1 MELFN
6 NFKIFSK
13 RLMNNYLNKH
23 FFIISIL
30 CTIILFLSSNYII
43 QKINVN
49 LGIDFTSTKTFSLSE
64 GTKRVINE
72 IEEPIKISFIYSRNL
87 SKNIP
92 IIQNYAN
99 QVQGLLNRY
108 ADLSSNKI
116 ELNFIEPEPYS
127 EDEDYVNRYG
137 IQGFPI
143 DQEGSK
149 VYFGLIA
156 SNTTDDIETV
166 PFFDPSKAGSL
177 EKQLTDIIYKL
188 NRSKKPMIG
197 FLSWVDTTPPMMP
210 NNQLGQGEYTIL
222 EELSYFYDFEFLDTD
237 VESFENIDLLIVYHP
252 SDISK
257 ETEYGIEQ
265 FILNGGKTVIFLD
278 PFFEKNDHSNKSSN
292 LENILKTLNI
302 NYNDNVI
309 LDGAQATR
317 LQTQQNI
324 SDNTSLQTM
333 LKLNWPE
340 VRGQF
345 INQNTDIGNG
355 LSLIRIIS
363 PGGLSKLNDE
373 SEISYTPL
381 ISSSEVTM
389 DLPMKDVLDPIELI
403 NNFQPTGISYDFG
416 VKLSGIASSSFND
429 TELNGEGHIAKS
441 EKDINVVLF
450 SDADFIRNA
459 FWARIQK
466 FLDTNV
472 IETTSDNGSLI
483 TNVLDS
489 LTGYDEFINLRNK
502 ETPFRPFVV
511 VQKLQAE
518 AEQKYLGQEQ
528 QLQSQLDE
536 ILAKIQNLSAGRNGE
551 NVNLSEKQLIEL
563 SSFQMQVEQTR
574 KQLREVRRNLSK
586 DIDLLANQINILNTF
601 LIPILLIILMFI
613 IPRQLGIKKRKNKS

>member
-1 MELFN
+1 
-6 NFKIFSK
+6 
-13 RLMNNYLNKH
+13 MNKFLQKNYL
-23 FFIISIL
+23 IISIL
-30 CTIILFLSSNYII
+30 STVILFLSFNFII
-43 QKINVN
+43 QKINFN
-49 LGIDFTSTKTFSLSE
+49 LGVDFTSTKTFTLSS
-64 GTKRVINE
+64 GTKRVIDE
-72 IEEPIKISFIYSRNL
+72 IEEPIKINFVYSRDL

-108 ADLSSNKI
+108 SDLASGKI

-127 EDEDYVNRYG
+127 DDEDYVNRYG
-137 IQGFPI
+137 VQGFPI

-166 PFFDPSKAGSL
+166 PFFDPSKAGTL
-177 EKQLTDIIYKL
+177 EKQLTDIVYKL

-237 VESFENIDLLIVYHP
+237 IESFEGIDLLIVYHP
-252 SDISK
+252 SDISDK
-257 ETEYGIEQ
+257 TEYAVEQ
-265 FILNGGKTVIFLD
+265 FILNGGKSVIFVD

-292 LENILKTLNI
+292 LENVLKTLNI
-302 NYNDNVI
+302 NYNSNVI

-324 SDNTSLQTM
+324 TDNTSLQTM

-345 INQNTDIGNG
+345 INQAEEIGDG
-355 LSLIRIIS
+355 LSLIRLVS
-363 PGGLSKLNDE
+363 PGGLSPLNDE
-373 SEISYTPL
+373 SEISYTP
-381 ISSSEVTM
+381 IMSSSEVTM
-389 DLPMKDVLDPIELI
+389 VLPMKEVHDPIKLI

-416 VKLSGIASSSFND
+416 VKI
-429 TELNGEGHIAKS
+429 NGIAKS
-441 EKDINVVLF
+441 NFNDFEFKNDNHLETSSKNINVVVF

-472 IETTSDNGSLI
+472 IEATSDNGSLV
-483 TNVLDS
+483 TNVFDS
-489 LTGYDEFINLRNK
+489 MTGYDEFIDLRNK
-502 ETPFRPFVV
+502 EAPFRPFVV

-518 AEQKYLGQEQ
+518 AEQMYLGQEQ
-528 QLQSQLDE
+528 QLQAQLDNT
-536 ILAKIQNLSAGRNGE
+536 LNQIQNLSGGRDVE
-551 NVNLSEKQLIEL
+551 SVNLSDKQLMEL
-563 SSFQMQVEQTR
+563 ANFQLQVENTR

-586 DIDLLANQINILNTF
+586 DIDRLANQINILNTF
-601 LIPILLIILMFI
+601 LIPVLLILLMFF
-613 IPRQLGIKKRKNKS
+613 IPRQLGIRKRKSR

>member
-1 MELFN
+1 
-6 NFKIFSK
+6 
-13 RLMNNYLNKH
+13 MNKFLQKNYL
-23 FFIISIL
+23 IISIL
-30 CTIILFLSSNYII
+30 STVILFLSFNFII
-43 QKINVN
+43 QKINFN
-49 LGIDFTSTKTFSLSE
+49 LGVDFTSTKTFTLSS
-64 GTKRVINE
+64 GTKRVIDE
-72 IEEPIKISFIYSRNL
+72 IEEPIKINFVYSRDL

-108 ADLSSNKI
+108 SDLASGKI

-127 EDEDYVNRYG
+127 DDEDYVNRYG
-137 IQGFPI
+137 VQGFPI

-166 PFFDPSKAGSL
+166 PFFDPSKAGTL
-177 EKQLTDIIYKL
+177 EKQLTDIVYKL

-237 VESFENIDLLIVYHP
+237 VESFEGIDLLIVYHP
-252 SDISK
+252 SDISDK
-257 ETEYGIEQ
+257 TEYAVEQ
-265 FILNGGKTVIFLD
+265 FILNGGKSVIFVD

-292 LENILKTLNI
+292 LENVLKTLNI
-302 NYNDNVI
+302 NYNSNVI

-324 SDNTSLQTM
+324 TENTSLQTM

-345 INQNTDIGNG
+345 INQAEEIGDG
-355 LSLIRIIS
+355 LSLIRLVS
-363 PGGLSKLNDE
+363 PGGLSPLNDE
-373 SEISYTPL
+373 SEISYTP
-381 ISSSEVTM
+381 IMSSSEVTM
-389 DLPMKDVLDPIELI
+389 DLPMKEVHDPSKLI

-416 VKLSGIASSSFND
+416 VKL
-429 TELNGEGHIAKS
+429 NGIAKS
-441 EKDINVVLF
+441 NFNDFEFKNDNHLETSSKNINVVVF

-472 IETTSDNGSLI
+472 IEATSDNGSLV
-483 TNVLDS
+483 TNVFDS
-489 LTGYDEFINLRNK
+489 MTGYDEFIDLRNK
-502 ETPFRPFVV
+502 EAPFRPFVV

-518 AEQKYLGQEQ
+518 AEQMYLGQEQ
-528 QLQSQLDE
+528 QLQAQLDNT
-536 ILAKIQNLSAGRNGE
+536 LNQIQNLSGGRDVE
-551 NVNLSEKQLIEL
+551 SVNLSDKQLMEL
-563 SSFQMQVEQTR
+563 ANFQLQVENTR

-586 DIDLLANQINILNTF
+586 DIDRLANQINILNTF
-601 LIPILLIILMFI
+601 LIPVLLILLMFF
-613 IPRQLGIKKRKNKS
+613 IPRQLGIRKRKSR

>member
-1 MELFN
+1 
-6 NFKIFSK
+6 
-13 RLMNNYLNKH
+13 MNKFLQKNYL
-23 FFIISIL
+23 IVSIL
-30 CTIILFLSSNYII
+30 STVILFLSFNFII
-43 QKINVN
+43 QKINFN
-49 LGIDFTSTKTFSLSE
+49 LGVDFTSTKTFTLSS
-64 GTKRVINE
+64 GTKRVIDE
-72 IEEPIKISFIYSRNL
+72 IEEPIKINFVYSRDL

-108 ADLSSNKI
+108 SDLASGKI

-127 EDEDYVNRYG
+127 DDEDYVNRYG
-137 IQGFPI
+137 VQGFPI

-166 PFFDPSKAGSL
+166 PFFDPSKAGTL
-177 EKQLTDIIYKL
+177 EKQLTDIVYKL

-237 VESFENIDLLIVYHP
+237 IESFEGIDLLIVYHP
-252 SDISK
+252 SDISDK
-257 ETEYGIEQ
+257 TEYAVEQ
-265 FILNGGKTVIFLD
+265 FILNGGKSLIFVD

-292 LENILKTLNI
+292 LENVLKTLNI
-302 NYNDNVI
+302 NYNSNVI

-324 SDNTSLQTM
+324 TENTSLQTM

-345 INQNTDIGNG
+345 INQAEEIGDG
-355 LSLIRIIS
+355 LSLIRLVS
-363 PGGLSKLNDE
+363 PGGLSPLNDE
-373 SEISYTPL
+373 SEISYTP
-381 ISSSEVTM
+381 IMSSSEVTM
-389 DLPMKDVLDPIELI
+389 DLPMKEVHDPIKLI

-416 VKLSGIASSSFND
+416 VKL
-429 TELNGEGHIAKS
+429 NGIAKS
-441 EKDINVVLF
+441 NFNDFEFKNDNHLETSSKNINVVVF

-472 IETTSDNGSLI
+472 IEATSDNGSLV
-483 TNVLDS
+483 TNVFDS
-489 LTGYDEFINLRNK
+489 MTGYDEFIDLRNK
-502 ETPFRPFVV
+502 EAPFRPFVV

-518 AEQKYLGQEQ
+518 AEQMYLGQEQ
-528 QLQSQLDE
+528 QLQAQLDNT
-536 ILAKIQNLSAGRNGE
+536 LNQIQNLSGGRDVE
-551 NVNLSEKQLIEL
+551 SVNLSDKQLMEL
-563 SSFQMQVEQTR
+563 ANFQLQVENTR

-586 DIDLLANQINILNTF
+586 DIDRLANQINILNTF
-601 LIPILLIILMFI
+601 LIPVLLILLMFF
-613 IPRQLGIKKRKNKS
+613 IPRQLGIRKRKSK

>member
-1 MELFN
+1 
-6 NFKIFSK
+6 
-13 RLMNNYLNKH
+13 MNKFLQKNYL
-23 FFIISIL
+23 IVSIL
-30 CTIILFLSSNYII
+30 STVILFLSFNFII
-43 QKINVN
+43 QKINFN
-49 LGIDFTSTKTFSLSE
+49 LGVDFTSTKTFTLSS
-64 GTKRVINE
+64 GTKRVIDE
-72 IEEPIKISFIYSRNL
+72 IEEPIKINFVYSRDL

-108 ADLSSNKI
+108 SDLASGKI

-127 EDEDYVNRYG
+127 DDEDYVNRYG
-137 IQGFPI
+137 VQGFPI

-166 PFFDPSKAGSL
+166 PFFDPSKAGTL
-177 EKQLTDIIYKL
+177 EKQLTDIVYKL

-237 VESFENIDLLIVYHP
+237 VESFEGIDLLIVYHP
-252 SDISK
+252 SDISDK
-257 ETEYGIEQ
+257 TEYAVEQ
-265 FILNGGKTVIFLD
+265 FILNGGKSVIFVD

-292 LENILKTLNI
+292 LENVLKTLNI
-302 NYNDNVI
+302 NYNSNVI

-324 SDNTSLQTM
+324 TENTSLQTM

-345 INQNTDIGNG
+345 INQAEEIGDR
-355 LSLIRIIS
+355 LSLISLVS
-363 PGGLSKLNDE
+363 PGGLSPLNDE
-373 SEISYTPL
+373 SEISYTP
-381 ISSSEVTM
+381 IMSSSEVTM
-389 DLPMKDVLDPIELI
+389 DLPMKEVHDPIKLI

-416 VKLSGIASSSFND
+416 VKLSC
-429 TELNGEGHIAKS
+429 IAKS
-441 EKDINVVLF
+441 NFNDFEFKNDNHLETSSKNINVVVF

-472 IETTSDNGSLI
+472 IEATSDNGSLV
-483 TNVLDS
+483 TNVFDS
-489 LTGYDEFINLRNK
+489 MTGYDEFIDLRNK
-502 ETPFRPFVV
+502 EAPFRPFVV

-518 AEQKYLGQEQ
+518 AEQMYLGQEQ
-528 QLQSQLDE
+528 QLQAQLDNT
-536 ILAKIQNLSAGRNGE
+536 LNQIQNVQFFRM
-551 NVNLSEKQLIEL
+551 LIKFL
-563 SSFQMQVEQTR
+563 ARYSRTS
-574 KQLREVRRNLSK
+574 
-586 DIDLLANQINILNTF
+586 DLNPQ
-601 LIPILLIILMFI
+601 
-613 IPRQLGIKKRKNKS
+613 

>member
-1 MELFN
+1 MN
-6 NFKIFSK
+6 NFLN
-13 RLMNNYLNKH
+13 RNYIL
-23 FFIISIL
+23 ISVL
-30 CTIILFLSSNYII
+30 STVILFLSFNYII
-43 QKINVN
+43 QKVNFN
-49 LGIDFTSTKTFSLSE
+49 LGIDFTSTKTFSLSK
-64 GTKRVINE
+64 GTKRVIYE
-72 IEEPIKISFIYSRNL
+72 IEEPLKINFVYSRNL

-92 IIQNYAN
+92 ILQNYAN

-108 ADLSSNKI
+108 EDLSSGKI

-137 IQGFPI
+137 LQGIPI

-166 PFFDPSKAGSL
+166 PFFDPSKAGTL

-197 FLSWVDTTPPMMP
+197 FLSWVDTEPPMMP
-210 NNQLGQGEYTIL
+210 NNQLAPGEYTIL
-222 EELSYFYDFEFLDTD
+222 EELSYFYDFQYLKREEENFD
-237 VESFENIDLLIVYHP
+237 NIDLLVVYHP
-252 SDISK
+252 SDITDK
-257 ETEYGIEQ
+257 TEYAIEQ

-278 PFFEKNDHSNKSSN
+278 PFFEKNDHSNKTST
-292 LENILKTLNI
+292 LENVLKTINI
-302 NYNDNVI
+302 NYNNNII

-324 SDNTSLQTM
+324 SDNTSLQTL

-340 VRGQF
+340 IRGQY
-345 INQNTDIGNG
+345 INQSEEIGNG
-355 LSLIRIIS
+355 LSLIRLVS
-363 PGGLSKLNDE
+363 AGGLSPLNED
-373 SEISYTPL
+373 SEINYIPI
-381 ISSSEVTM
+381 ISSSDVTM
-389 DLPMKDVLDPIELI
+389 DLPMKEVHDPIKLI
-403 NNFQPTGISYDFG
+403 NNFKPTGITYDFG
-416 VKLSGIASSSFND
+416 VKLTGNTSSSFND
-429 TELNGEGHIAKS
+429 FEFKKDNHINESSKS
-441 EKDINVVLF
+441 ISVVLF

-472 IETTSDNGSLI
+472 IEAISDNGSLV
-483 TNVLDS
+483 TNVFDS
-489 LTGYDEFINLRNK
+489 MTGYDDFINLRNK

-528 QLQSQLDE
+528 QLQAQLDE
-536 ILAKIQNLSAGRNGE
+536 TLIKIQNLSGGRE
-551 NVNLSEKQLIEL
+551 AESVDLSDEQLMELANFQLEVEKK
-563 SSFQMQVEQTR
+563 R

-586 DIDLLANQINILNTF
+586 DIDRLANQINILNTF
-601 LIPILLIILMFI
+601 LIPILLILLMFV
-613 IPRQLGIKKRKNKS
+613 IPRQLGIKKRRNRS

>member
-1 MELFN
+1 
-6 NFKIFSK
+6 
-13 RLMNNYLNKH
+13 MNKFLQKNYL
-23 FFIISIL
+23 IVSIL
-30 CTIILFLSSNYII
+30 STVILFLSFNFII
-43 QKINVN
+43 QKINFN
-49 LGIDFTSTKTFSLSE
+49 LGVDFTSTKTFTLSS
-64 GTKRVINE
+64 GTKRVIDE
-72 IEEPIKISFIYSRNL
+72 IEEPIKINFVYSRDL

-108 ADLSSNKI
+108 SDLASGKI

-127 EDEDYVNRYG
+127 DDEDYVNRYG
-137 IQGFPI
+137 VQGFPI

-166 PFFDPSKAGSL
+166 PFFDPSKAGTL
-177 EKQLTDIIYKL
+177 EKQLTDIVYKL

-237 VESFENIDLLIVYHP
+237 VESFEGIDLLIVYHP
-252 SDISK
+252 SDISDK
-257 ETEYGIEQ
+257 TEYAVEQ
-265 FILNGGKTVIFLD
+265 FILNGGKSVIFVD

-292 LENILKTLNI
+292 LENVLKTLNI
-302 NYNDNVI
+302 NYNSNVI

-324 SDNTSLQTM
+324 TENTSLQTM

-345 INQNTDIGNG
+345 INQAEEIGDG
-355 LSLIRIIS
+355 LSLIRLVS
-363 PGGLSKLNDE
+363 PGGLSPLNDE
-373 SEISYTPL
+373 SEISYTP
-381 ISSSEVTM
+381 IMSSSEVTM
-389 DLPMKDVLDPIELI
+389 DLPMKEVHDPIKLI

-416 VKLSGIASSSFND
+416 VKL
-429 TELNGEGHIAKS
+429 NGIAKS
-441 EKDINVVLF
+441 NFNDFEFKNDNHLEISSKNINVVVF

-472 IETTSDNGSLI
+472 IEATSDNGSLV
-483 TNVLDS
+483 TNVFDS
-489 LTGYDEFINLRNK
+489 MTGYDEFIDLRNK
-502 ETPFRPFVV
+502 EAPFRPFVV

-518 AEQKYLGQEQ
+518 AEQMYLGQEQ
-528 QLQSQLDE
+528 QLQAQLDNT
-536 ILAKIQNLSAGRNGE
+536 LNQIQNLSGGRDVE
-551 NVNLSEKQLIEL
+551 SVNLSDKQLMEL
-563 SSFQMQVEQTR
+563 ANFQLQVENTR

-586 DIDLLANQINILNTF
+586 DIDRLANQINILNTF
-601 LIPILLIILMFI
+601 LIPVLLILLMFF
-613 IPRQLGIKKRKNKS
+613 IPRQLGIRKRKSR

>member
-1 MELFN
+1 MISFLN
-6 NFKIFSK
+6 RNFFVIAVLST
-13 RLMNNYLNKH
+13 
-23 FFIISIL
+23 IL
-30 CTIILFLSSNYII
+30 LFLSSNYII
-43 QKINVN
+43 QKININ
-49 LGIDFTSTKTFSLSE
+49 LGIDFTSTRTFSLSD

-72 IEEPIKISFIYSRNL
+72 IDEPLKISFIYSRNL

-108 ADLSSNKI
+108 SDLANKKI

-149 VYFGLIA
+149 VYFGMIA

-166 PFFDPSKAGSL
+166 PFFDPSKAGTL
-177 EKQLTDIIYKL
+177 EKQITDIIFKL

-237 VESFENIDLLIVYHP
+237 VENFENIDLLMVYHP
-252 SDISK
+252 SDITEK
-257 ETEYGIEQ
+257 TEYAVEQ
-265 FILNGGKTVIFLD
+265 FILKGGKTVIFLD

-302 NYNDNVI
+302 NFNENII

-340 VRGQF
+340 VRGQY
-345 INQNTDIGNG
+345 INQQEDIGNG
-355 LSLIRIIS
+355 LSLVRIVS
-363 PGGLSKLNDE
+363 PGGLAPLNED
-373 SEISYTPL
+373 SEINYIPL
-381 ISSSEVTM
+381 ISSSDVTM
-389 DLPMKDVLDPIELI
+389 DLPMKEVHDPIKLI
-403 NNFQPTGISYDFG
+403 NNFQPTGVEYDFG
-416 VKLSGIASSSFND
+416 VKLTGNTSSQYDDFEFKKDNHISSS
-429 TELNGEGHIAKS
+429 TSG
-441 EKDINVVLF
+441 INVVLF

-489 LTGYDEFINLRNK
+489 LTGFDEFINLRNK
-502 ETPFRPFVV
+502 ETPFRPFTV

-528 QLQSQLDE
+528 ELQNQLDE
-536 ILAKIQNLSAGRNGE
+536 TLSQIQNLSAGRAGE
-551 NVNLSEKQLIEL
+551 NVNLSDKQLMEL
-563 SSFQMQVEQTR
+563 ANFQVLVEQTR

-586 DIDLLANQINILNTF
+586 DIDLLANKINILNTF
-601 LIPILLIILMFI
+601 LIPILLILLMFF
-613 IPRQLGIKKRKNKS
+613 IPRQLGIRKRSSK

>member
-1 MELFN
+1 
-6 NFKIFSK
+6 
-13 RLMNNYLNKH
+13 MNKFLQKNYL
-23 FFIISIL
+23 IVSIL
-30 CTIILFLSSNYII
+30 STVILFLSFNFII
-43 QKINVN
+43 QKINFN
-49 LGIDFTSTKTFSLSE
+49 LGVDFTSTKTFTLSS
-64 GTKRVINE
+64 GTKRVIDE
-72 IEEPIKISFIYSRNL
+72 IEEPIKINFVYSRDL

-108 ADLSSNKI
+108 SDLASGKI
-116 ELNFIEPEPYS
+116 ELNFIEPAPYS
-127 EDEDYVNRYG
+127 DDEDYVNRYG
-137 IQGFPI
+137 VQGFPI

-166 PFFDPSKAGSL
+166 PFFDPSKAGTL
-177 EKQLTDIIYKL
+177 EKQLTDIVYKL

-237 VESFENIDLLIVYHP
+237 VESFEGIDLLIVYHP
-252 SDISK
+252 SDIIDK
-257 ETEYGIEQ
+257 TEYAVEQ
-265 FILNGGKTVIFLD
+265 FILNGGKSVIFVD

-292 LENILKTLNI
+292 LENVLKTLNI
-302 NYNDNVI
+302 NYNSNVI

-324 SDNTSLQTM
+324 TENTSLQTM

-345 INQNTDIGNG
+345 INQAEEIGDG
-355 LSLIRIIS
+355 LSLIRLVS
-363 PGGLSKLNDE
+363 PGGLSPLNDE
-373 SEISYTPL
+373 SEISYTP
-381 ISSSEVTM
+381 IMSSSEVTM
-389 DLPMKDVLDPIELI
+389 DLPMKEVHDPIKLI

-416 VKLSGIASSSFND
+416 VKL
-429 TELNGEGHIAKS
+429 NGIAKS
-441 EKDINVVLF
+441 NFNDFEFKNDNHLETSSKNINVVVF

-472 IETTSDNGSLI
+472 IEATSDNGSLV
-483 TNVLDS
+483 TNVFDS
-489 LTGYDEFINLRNK
+489 MTGYDEFIDLRNK
-502 ETPFRPFVV
+502 EAPFRPFVV

-518 AEQKYLGQEQ
+518 AEQMYLGPEQ
-528 QLQSQLDE
+528 QVQAQLDNT
-536 ILAKIQNLSAGRNGE
+536 LNQIQNLSGGRDVE
-551 NVNLSEKQLIEL
+551 SVNLSDKQLMEL
-563 SSFQMQVEQTR
+563 ANFQLQVENTR

-586 DIDLLANQINILNTF
+586 DIDRLANQINILNTF
-601 LIPILLIILMFI
+601 LIPVLLILLMFF
-613 IPRQLGIKKRKNKS
+613 IPRQLGIRKRKSR

>member
-1 MELFN
+1 MISFLN
-6 NFKIFSK
+6 RNFFVIAVLST
-13 RLMNNYLNKH
+13 
-23 FFIISIL
+23 IL
-30 CTIILFLSSNYII
+30 LFLSSNYII
-43 QKINVN
+43 QKININ
-49 LGIDFTSTKTFSLSE
+49 LGIDFTSTRTFSLSD

-72 IEEPIKISFIYSRNL
+72 IDEPLKISFIYSRNL

-108 ADLSSNKI
+108 SDLANKKI

-149 VYFGLIA
+149 VYFGMIA

-166 PFFDPSKAGSL
+166 PFFDPSKAGTL
-177 EKQLTDIIYKL
+177 EKQITDIIFKL

-237 VESFENIDLLIVYHP
+237 VENFENIDLLMVYHP
-252 SDISK
+252 SDITEK
-257 ETEYGIEQ
+257 TEYAVEQ
-265 FILNGGKTVIFLD
+265 FILKGGKTVIFLD

-302 NYNDNVI
+302 NFNENII

-340 VRGQF
+340 VRGQY
-345 INQNTDIGNG
+345 INQQEDIGNG
-355 LSLIRIIS
+355 LSLVRIVS
-363 PGGLSKLNDE
+363 PGGLAPLNED
-373 SEISYTPL
+373 SEINYIPL
-381 ISSSEVTM
+381 ISSSDVTM
-389 DLPMKDVLDPIELI
+389 DLPMKEVHDPIKLI
-403 NNFQPTGISYDFG
+403 NNFQPTGVEYDFG
-416 VKLSGIASSSFND
+416 VKLTGNTSSQYDNFEFKKDNHISSS
-429 TELNGEGHIAKS
+429 TSG
-441 EKDINVVLF
+441 INVVLF

-459 FWARIQK
+459 FWARVQK

-483 TNVLDS
+483 ANVLDS
-489 LTGYDEFINLRNK
+489 LTGFDEFINLRNK
-502 ETPFRPFVV
+502 ETPFRPFTV

-528 QLQSQLDE
+528 ELQNKLDE
-536 ILAKIQNLSAGRNGE
+536 TLSQIQNLSAGRAGE
-551 NVNLSEKQLIEL
+551 NVNLSDKQLMEL
-563 SSFQMQVEQTR
+563 ANFQVLVEQTR

-586 DIDLLANQINILNTF
+586 DIDLLANKINILNTF
-601 LIPILLIILMFI
+601 LIPILLILLMFF
-613 IPRQLGIKKRKNKS
+613 IPRQLGIRKRSSK